1 MQARFEATASAIVCH
16 LGGCI
21 ERAEVGELCDRA
33 RPYLEVCPDVVFVC
47 DVRGLA
53 PADLT
58 AVDAL
63 ARLQLMARRMGRE
76 IGVRHARLELLA
88 LLDLVGL
95 ADCVPESPA

>member
-1 MQARFEATASAIVCH
+1 MRVRFAVEAPSVVCH
-16 LGGCI
+16 LDGPI
-21 ERAEVGELCDRA
+21 ERAEVGGLCDRA
-33 RPYLEVCPDVVFVC
+33 RPFLEMHPDVGFVC
-47 DVRGLA
+47 DVGDLA

-63 ARLQLMARRMGRE
+63 ARLQLIARRMGRE

-95 ADCVPESPA
+95 ADCLPEGSS